1 MRELKSSRWIVAKGL
16 LFLMLGSL
24 CAMLLAIEYRSL
36 RSAALLV
43 VAIWCFCRF
52 YYFAFYVIERYVD
65 PSYRFS
71 GLVSFARYVFQRR
84 R

>member
-16 LFLMLGSL
+16 LFLVLGLL
-24 CAMLLAIEYRSL
+24 CAVLLAVEYRSL
-36 RSAALLV
+36 RSAALFV

-71 GLVSFARYVFQRR
+71 GLVSFARYVFQKRR
-84 R
+84 